1 MSSTNGDDNKEEKK
15 DDDKGGPTP
24 STPDLR
30 PSFPDLTEEEL
41 AQMDEAPALSALLK
55 RSLVKTEDIEP
66 ERDEKLLASVQRKL
80 RKRSKGKFYGDGWST
95 TQSRLNYALI
105 AMVML
110 VTIVAVY
117 LALGPTGFTLR

>member
-1 MSSTNGDDNKEEKK
+1 MSAKDEKEER
-15 DDDKGGPTP
+15 DEPQRL
-24 STPDLR
+24 SNPDR
-30 PSFPDLTEEEL
+30 ELTDAEL
-41 AQMDEAPALSALLK
+41 AQLDEAPALSALLK
-55 RSLVKTEDIEP
+55 RSLAKGEDTSPTPETEK
-66 ERDEKLLASVQRKL
+66 EKDAELLASVQRKL

-117 LALGPTGFTLR
+117 LALGPTGFSLR